1 MKTGV
6 LALQGNFREHERM
19 LALLGTETS
28 LIRRPTELAN
38 LDALI
43 IPGGESTTIW
53 NLMQRTGMAN
63 AIIEH
68 HSAGMAIYGSCAGAI
83 LLAKRIAGN
92 QPSLSLLDIEIER
105 NAYGRQV
112 DSFEAPIEI
121 KNFKKPFPGIFIRAP
136 VIERAGSGVEILAR
150 HNGKP
155 VMVRA
160 GNMLA
165 TTFHPELTED
175 TRVHELFLKMARE

>member
-1 MKTGV
+1 MRAGV
-6 LALQGNFREHERM
+6 LALQGNFREHAKM
-19 LALLGTETS
+19 LSLLGAETAP
-28 LIRRPTELAN
+28 IRKPTELGN

-53 NLMQRTGMAN
+53 NLMLRSGLRD

-83 LLAKRIAGN
+83 LLAKKIRGG
-92 QPSLSLLDIEIER
+92 QPSLALLDISVQR

-112 DSFEAPIEI
+112 DSFEAGLEVRG
-121 KNFKKPFPGIFIRAP
+121 FKGHFPGIFIRAP
-136 VIERAGSGVEILAR
+136 VIERAGSEVEILAQ
-150 HNGKP
+150 HNGTP

-165 TTFHPELTED
+165 TTFHPELTDD